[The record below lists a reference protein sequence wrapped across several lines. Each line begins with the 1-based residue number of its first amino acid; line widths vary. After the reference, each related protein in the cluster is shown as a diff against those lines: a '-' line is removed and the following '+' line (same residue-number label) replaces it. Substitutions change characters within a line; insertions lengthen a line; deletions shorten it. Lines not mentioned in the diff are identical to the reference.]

1 MTLSILEDQIALPF
15 NPKSEVYEALTCKIN
30 SVIAD
35 YLLKYHNFDNRKMSK
50 THAKKISNNIN
61 QQGWLLDG
69 QPVTFNKEGNLTEAQ
84 HRLNA
89 ISKQDPDKWFTVI
102 VVTGV
107 EANCFSKCAL
117 AKPRKPIDE
126 IHRVDESATPENV
139 AVMKDLLK
147 RRRGEELTI
156 NNAIQQWEY
165 WKSYIIESDKI
176 VSSFFDSCTD
186 WSGSRKTIGA
196 WATLCVN
203 NGLRDV
209 AEVLMEYFEDTV
221 LKNGS
226 VPLLQDLVEF
236 WEGEGKAAYM
246 SNEGR
251 LTMMYQLLC
260 VTTDRLLD
268 KEDGQVQLSVSTA
281 HLNHTSLKKRGVYN
295 RFLAKI

>member
-1 MTLSILEDQIALPF
+1 MTLSILEDTIALPF
-15 NPKSEVYEALTCKIN
+15 NPRSEVYEALVVKIN

-35 YLLKYHNFDNRKMSK
+35 VLLKEYNFDNRKMSK
-50 THAKKISNNIN
+50 THVKKISKNVDE
-61 QQGWLLDG
+61 QGWLLDG
-69 QPVTFNKEGNLTEAQ
+69 QPITFNKEGNLTEAQ
-84 HRLNA
+84 HRLKV
-89 ISKQDPDKWFTVI
+89 ISTRDPDEWFTVI

-117 AKPRKPIDE
+117 SKPRKPIDE
-126 IHRVDESATPENV
+126 IHRKDSSATPENV

-156 NNAIQQWEY
+156 NNAIQQWDY
-165 WKSYIIESDKI
+165 WKNYITESDKI
-176 VSSFFDSCTD
+176 VSSFFASCTD

-203 NGLRDV
+203 NGLRDA
-209 AEVLMEYFEDTV
+209 AEVLMEHFEDTV
-221 LKNGS
+221 LGNGS
-226 VPLLQDLVEF
+226 VPVLKDLVDF

-260 VTTDRLLD
+260 LATDRLLD

-295 RFLAKI
+295 KFLAKI